1 MFFYDGFAEN
11 FWRRSRG
18 ALMRPSSQVKI
29 RFWKNFEKK
38 IWKFRF
44 FYQNLAIVWLQNG
57 KQIQQNR
64 SFLIRFERAFK
75 DGFKNVSMS
84 RSGSRN
90 SILCQLWKKSPVE
103 GSWNRPLFWLQKG
116 KKFEQINFFFVYLN
130 KPDDDDFRELSW
142 TLLARLNP

>member
-1 MFFYDGFAEN
+1 MVSQRTFDDDLGELSCDLPAKLKFDFGKILKKKSEN
-11 FWRRSRG
+11 FD
-18 ALMRPSSQVKI
+18 
-29 RFWKNFEKK
+29 
-38 IWKFRF
+38 F
-44 FYQNLAIVWLQNG
+44 FYQNLAIVWPQNG

-64 SFLIRFERAFK
+64 SFPIRFERAFK

-142 TLLARLNP
+142 TFLARLNP